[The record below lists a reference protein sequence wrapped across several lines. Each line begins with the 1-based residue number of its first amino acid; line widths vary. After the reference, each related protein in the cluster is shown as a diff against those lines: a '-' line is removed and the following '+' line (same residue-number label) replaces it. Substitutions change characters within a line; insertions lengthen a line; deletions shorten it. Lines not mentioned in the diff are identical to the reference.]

1 MEISLPLMMPLMKMK
16 FESATPTISSRVFD
30 QGISI
35 IISSSSSGRDRGGEV
50 VILIS
55 FSSVERD
62 GIDLTVS
69 FKSGEELNI
78 VESYDGTIVLLSWPQ
93 DILTMQ

>member
-1 MEISLPLMMPLMKMK
+1 MMPLMKMK

-35 IISSSSSGRDRGGEV
+35 SSSGRDRGGEV

>member
-1 MEISLPLMMPLMKMK
+1 MMPLMKMK

-35 IISSSSSGRDRGGEV
+35 IISSSGRDRGGEV